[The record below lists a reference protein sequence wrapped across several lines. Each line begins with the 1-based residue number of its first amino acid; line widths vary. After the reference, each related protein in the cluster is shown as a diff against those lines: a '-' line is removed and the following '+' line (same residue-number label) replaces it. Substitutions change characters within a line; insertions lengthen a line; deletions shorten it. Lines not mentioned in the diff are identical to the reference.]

1 MANAVTKEAV
11 KLYLKAVVKEW
22 DARNASKFAPIPAV
36 NTVKTDLDILEDKVD
51 DINTDNFV
59 VQENGK
65 GLSTNDFTD
74 EHKTLL
80 ENLARQTDSAFDYQD
95 VLDIFN

>member
-22 DARNASKFAPIPAV
+22 DARNAAKFAPNETV
-36 NTVKTDLDILEDKVD
+36 NTVKTDLNILEDKVD

-59 VQENGK
+59 EKVDGK
-65 GLSTNDFTD
+65 GLSSNDFTN

-80 ENLARQTDSAFDYQD
+80 ENLARETDSAFDAQD
-95 VLDIFN
+95 VLDIFD

>member
-1 MANAVTKEAV
+1 MANAVTKDAV
-11 KLYLKAVVKEW
+11 KAYLKAVVKEW

-80 ENLARQTDSAFDYQD
+80 ENLARQTDSAFDAQD
-95 VLDIFN
+95 VLDIFD

>member
-11 KLYLKAVVKEW
+11 KFYLKAVVKEW
-22 DARNASKFAPIPAV
+22 DARNARKFAPNETV
-36 NTVKTDLDILEDKVD
+36 NTVKTDLDKLEDKVD

-80 ENLARQTDSAFDYQD
+80 EALARETNSAFNAQD
-95 VLDIFN
+95 VLDIFD